1 MKFATVRELSQNPS
15 QFVDLKEPVVITKH
29 GKPVRA
35 MVSMDEEELED
46 FILAQ
51 HLGLEKDIQK
61 AIRFSDQGKNI
72 SSAPLKTKLRK
83 RRSLR

>member
-1 MKFATVRELSQNPS
+1 MKFASVRELSLNPS
-15 QFVDLKEPVVITKH
+15 RWIDLKEPIIITRR

-51 HLGLEKDIQK
+51 HFGLEKESQK
-61 AIRFSDQGKNI
+61 ALQNRQKGKNI
-72 SSAPLKTKLRK
+72 PSPNLRALFKKQTKK
-83 RRSLR
+83 